1 MAITRH
7 TPNPQS
13 LPPVCSESTRVLAA
27 LLSFVLQ
34 SQITGQR
41 ATAATCA
48 GDLGCDVTIMESL
61 VTGKK
66 ASGKGGRGTKRKSSS
81 KDGAG
86 RKAKTLRVKEE
97 DDEGDED

>member
-13 LPPVCSESTRVLAA
+13 LPPKCSESTRVLAA

-48 GDLGCDVTIMESL
+48 GDFGCDVTIMESL

-81 KDGAG
+81 KGDTGK
-86 RKAKTLRVKEE
+86 KAKTSKVKEE
-97 DDEGDED
+97 DDEEDED